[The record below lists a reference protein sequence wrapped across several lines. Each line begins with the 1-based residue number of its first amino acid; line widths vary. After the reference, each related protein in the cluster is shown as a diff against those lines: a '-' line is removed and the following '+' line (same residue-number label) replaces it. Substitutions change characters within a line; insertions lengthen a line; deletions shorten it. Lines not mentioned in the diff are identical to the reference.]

1 MARIL
6 EAHLADDTLDDEQ
19 AEVIFKEH
27 LRGVYRP
34 NIRSI
39 ITVRELVVYYQ
50 SLDNF
55 NIRLKRTVSF

>member
-19 AEVIFKEH
+19 AEVVFKEH

>member
-39 ITVRELVVYYQ
+39 ITVSELAVYYQ